1 VLLALFLKSY
11 PDSCRDLKPKTMTCI
26 IVEDEPLAR
35 KLMEEHVRNTPNLET
50 IQSFRNPLLALEFLR
65 KNEVDI
71 LFSDI
76 QMKEITGIT
85 LLKLLQKKPLI
96 ILTTAYSKY
105 ALEGYELDVLDYLLK
120 PITFE
125 RFLKAVEKV
134 SARLDESKAIA
145 SNSIEIIDNK
155 LTNDFI
161 FIKDGTKLIKVKL
174 SDIRYIQGLKDYV
187 KVITDNRQ
195 IVSLQTMKSL
205 EEILPANQFIRIHN
219 STIVAFAAIEEIE
232 RERVKIGKEYLS
244 ISDSYKKSFK
254 DFVEGWRI

>member
-1 VLLALFLKSY
+1 
-11 PDSCRDLKPKTMTCI
+11 MTCI

-35 KLMEEHVRNTPNLET
+35 KLMEEHVRNTPNLELV
-50 IQSFRNPLLALEFLR
+50 QSFGNPLLALEFLR

-96 ILTTAYSKY
+96 ILTTAYSEY

-125 RFLKAVEKV
+125 RFLKAVEKA
-134 SARLDESKAIA
+134 SARLNKNKQTPINSVETINSKL
-145 SNSIEIIDNK
+145 S
-155 LTNDFI
+155 NDFI
-161 FIKDGTKLIKVKL
+161 FLKDGTKLIKVKL
-174 SDIRYIQGLKDYV
+174 SDILYIQGLKDYV
-187 KVITDNRQ
+187 KVVTADRQ

-205 EEILPANQFIRIHN
+205 EETLPSKQFIRIHN
-219 STIVAFAAIEEIE
+219 STIVALTAIEEIE
-232 RERVKIGKEYLS
+232 RERIKIGKEYFS
-244 ISDSYKKSFK
+244 ISDTYKKTFK
-254 DFVEGWRI
+254 DFVEGRKV

>member
-1 VLLALFLKSY
+1 
-11 PDSCRDLKPKTMTCI
+11 MTCI

-35 KLMEEHVRNTPNLET
+35 KLMEEHVRNTPNLELVK
-50 IQSFRNPLLALEFLR
+50 SFGNPLLALDFLR
-65 KNEVDI
+65 ENEVDI

-96 ILTTAYSKY
+96 ILTTAYSEY

-125 RFLKAVEKV
+125 RFLKAVEKA
-134 SARLDESKAIA
+134 STRISEHKPSTSSRIA
-145 SNSIEIIDNK
+145 LNDK
-155 LTNDFI
+155 TTNDFI
-161 FIKDGTKLIKVKL
+161 FLKDGTKLIKVKL

-187 KVITDNRQ
+187 KVVTNNRQ

-205 EEILPANQFIRIHN
+205 EETLPATQFIRIHN

-232 RERVKIGKEYLS
+232 REHIKIGTEFFS
-244 ISDSYKKSFK
+244 ISDSYKKAFK
-254 DFVEGWRI
+254 EFVEERKV